1 MKCKYSVSIE
11 AYQDGM
17 LDGKQQNLVKDHIK
31 ICEDCQAR
39 LDELTEADMV
49 IARFKS
55 VKPELQKPGEF
66 RNEVLQRIAAMPQ
79 SRSTVVDFK
88 IVMDNLL
95 LFLLQPTTKV
105 AFISAAIVIIG
116 LFGYQQYHL
125 VEKMDALT
133 LRMENTMILSES
145 TSADRIEILSK
156 YQLRAQSSEENIDQL
171 VSDFA
176 SLQLRYKVLVKAL
189 KSKYPD
195 VYDDLEQII
204 DENSMPLPKQKL
216 TNYENL

>member
-1 MKCKYSVSIE
+1 MKCKYSDQLE

-17 LDGKQQNLVKDHIK
+17 LDKKQHKLLGEHIK
-31 ICEDCQAR
+31 NCAGCQER
-39 LDELTEADMV
+39 LEEVLQTDMV
-49 IARFKS
+49 IAKFKM
-55 VKPELQKPGEF
+55 VKPELSNPLEF
-66 RNEVLQRIAAMPQ
+66 RNEILQQIAAMPR
-79 SRSTVVDFK
+79 SRVVDFRLFL
-88 IVMDNLL
+88 DNIIYL
-95 LFLLQPTTKV
+95 LLQPATKV
-105 AFISAAIVIIG
+105 AFITAAVVILG

-133 LRMENTMILSES
+133 LRMENSMILSES
-145 TSADRIEILSK
+145 TRADRIEILSK

-176 SLQLRYKVLVKAL
+176 FLQIRYKVLVKAL

>member
-1 MKCKYSVSIE
+1 MKCKYSDQLE

-17 LDGKQQNLVKDHIK
+17 LDKKQHKLLGEHIK
-31 ICEDCQAR
+31 NCADCQEK
-39 LDELTEADMV
+39 LEEVLQTDMV
-49 IARFKS
+49 IAKFKM
-55 VKPELQKPGEF
+55 VKPELANPLEF
-66 RNEVLQRIAAMPQ
+66 RNEILQQIAAMPR
-79 SRSTVVDFK
+79 SRVVDFRPFL
-88 IVMDNLL
+88 DNIIYL
-95 LFLLQPTTKV
+95 LLQPATKV
-105 AFISAAIVIIG
+105 AFITAAVVILG

-125 VEKMDALT
+125 VEKMNALT

-145 TSADRIEILSK
+145 TRADRIEILSK

>member
-1 MKCKYSVSIE
+1 MKCKYSDQFE
-11 AYQDGM
+11 AYHDGM
-17 LDGKQQNLVKDHIK
+17 LDKKQHKLLGEHIK
-31 ICEDCQAR
+31 NCADCQEKFEEV
-39 LDELTEADMV
+39 LQADMV
-49 IARFKS
+49 IAKFKM
-55 VKPELQKPGEF
+55 VKPELQNPLEF
-66 RNEVLQRIAAMPQ
+66 RNEILQQIAAMPR
-79 SRSTVVDFK
+79 SRVGDFRLFL
-88 IVMDNLL
+88 DNIIYL
-95 LFLLQPTTKV
+95 LLQPATKV
-105 AFISAAIVIIG
+105 AFITAAVVILG

-145 TSADRIEILSK
+145 TRADRIEILSK

-176 SLQLRYKVLVKAL
+176 FLQIRYKVLVKAL

-195 VYDDLEQII
+195 VYADLEQII

-216 TNYENL
+216 SSYENL